1 MRFGKHLREA
11 MKLAINLVI
20 GPNNV
25 GRLAMWLGK
34 NEKQLE
40 WEHLERMTCMEQG
53 LPLPDADLAWVKV
66 VEQRGQQL
74 TGVLIVGTICLT
86 GAPVGLTAIILA
98 LGQQI
103 PALGL
108 ILLLGIVWCS
118 SAFVLLGLIRHAMA
132 GLLHLKRPP
141 QTIAAR
147 QVPPDAGA
155 LKLVPHEQE
164 TRNPASEAIQASWF
178 ARPVV
183 VDEE

>member
-1 MRFGKHLREA
+1 MLFGKS
-11 MKLAINLVI
+11 V
-20 GPNNV
+20 
-25 GRLAMWLGK
+25 
-34 NEKQLE
+34 QQQE
-40 WEHLERMTCMEQG
+40 WEHLERMKCLEQG
-53 LPLPDADLAWVKV
+53 LPLPDADLEWIKV

-74 TGVLIVGTICLT
+74 TGVQIVGTICLT

-141 QTIAAR
+141 QTLAR
-147 QVPPDAGA
+147 QVPPDASG
-155 LKLVPHEQE
+155 LKLVPHEE
-164 TRNPASEAIQASWF
+164 DTRQPASQAIQASWF

>member
-1 MRFGKHLREA
+1 MLFGKS
-11 MKLAINLVI
+11 V
-20 GPNNV
+20 
-25 GRLAMWLGK
+25 
-34 NEKQLE
+34 QQQE
-40 WEHLERMTCMEQG
+40 WEHLERMKCLEQG
-53 LPLPDADLAWVKV
+53 LPLPDADLEWIKV

-74 TGVLIVGTICLT
+74 TGALIVGTICLT

-118 SAFVLLGLIRHAMA
+118 NAFVLLGLTRHAMA

-141 QTIAAR
+141 QTSSAR
-147 QVPPDAGA
+147 QLPPDASG
-155 LKLVPHEQE
+155 LKLAAHLEE
-164 TRNPASEAIQASWF
+164 TRHPGSEAIQASWF

>member
-1 MRFGKHLREA
+1 MSLFGKS
-11 MKLAINLVI
+11 V
-20 GPNNV
+20 
-25 GRLAMWLGK
+25 
-34 NEKQLE
+34 QQQE
-40 WEHLERMTCMEQG
+40 WEHLERMKCLEQG
-53 LPLPDADLAWVKV
+53 LPLPDADLEWIKV

-108 ILLLGIVWCS
+108 ILLLAAVWCS
-118 SAFVLLGLIRHAMA
+118 SAFVLLALTRHAMA
-132 GLLHLKRPP
+132 GLLQLKRPP
-141 QTIAAR
+141 QTLAR
-147 QVPPDAGA
+147 QVPPDAGG
-155 LKLVPHEQE
+155 LKLAAREQE
-164 TRNPASEAIQASWF
+164 TRHPKSESIQANWF